1 MTRRG
6 PSKPVDDTYAPRR
19 LEVARAFLKAAEDEA
34 TLADEGDVGNPIVA
48 QVVNAAIAYADAVT
62 AASSGRINQKDH
74 AAVVK
79 ALRDALGERF
89 PDVQAKR
96 LRRMLA
102 EKDTAQYGARL
113 LRMKEALRLLADLK
127 EFAAWAEAEVARKR

>member
-1 MTRRG
+1 MTRKG
-6 PSKPVDDTYAPRR
+6 PSKPVDETYSPRR
-19 LEVARAFLKAAEDEA
+19 LQVARAFLKAAQDEA
-34 TLADEGDVGNPIVA
+34 ALADEADVGNPIVA

-62 AASSGRINQKDH
+62 AASSGRVNQKDH

-79 ALRDALGERF
+79 ALKDALGERF

-102 EKDTAQYGARL
+102 EKDPAQYGARL
-113 LRMKEALRLLADLK
+113 LRVKDAMRLLADLK
-127 EFAAWAEAEVARKR
+127 AFASWAEAEISRRR

>member
-1 MTRRG
+1 MTRKG
-6 PSKPVDDTYAPRR
+6 PSKPVDETYAPRR

-34 TLADEGDVGNPIVA
+34 TLADSGDVGNPIVS
-48 QVVNAAIAYADAVT
+48 QVVNAAIAYTDAVT

-74 AAVVK
+74 AVVVK
-79 ALRDALGERF
+79 ALRDALGERL

-96 LRRMLA
+96 MRRILA

-113 LRMKEALRLLADLK
+113 LRVKEAVRLLADLR
-127 EFAAWAEAEVARKR
+127 EFAAWAETEIARRR